1 MPRPALACLIAAALA
16 ASPARAA
23 DPLPVEVIVASAV
36 PPTVSYALTGEIAAR
51 DTISAAFPVAGR
63 VIEVLAR
70 EGDRVSAGDP
80 LARLDPVQQQQ
91 ALRAARAG
99 LQTAQA
105 DRTQAQEDFTRLDA
119 LLERGATTRAERDA
133 AEDSLQAATGAL
145 ARAQAQLEQ
154 AEKALRDTSLT
165 APRDAT
171 VTDRLA
177 EDGQVVGAAQ
187 PVYELALDTG
197 IEAIFDVPEVL
208 LTGMEGP
215 MDVTLSTLNAPDEP
229 FAGRVSE
236 VSPLVSPQTGT
247 VTVKVAIDAP
257 PDGLDLGQAVRGTV
271 SFEGQ
276 DPVGE
281 LPWTAISAQGDA
293 AAVWRITD
301 AGTAELV
308 PVTVDGFATKRVF
321 VSDGIKAGDRIV
333 GKGAQLLF
341 PGRQIVDV
349 TTLAAGAGE

>member
-1 MPRPALACLIAAALA
+1 MTHYWKAA
-16 ASPARAA
+16 
-23 DPLPVEVIVASAV
+23 
-36 PPTVSYALTGEIAAR
+36 PPPG
-51 DTISAAFPVAGR
+51 PH
-63 VIEVLAR
+63 
-70 EGDRVSAGDP
+70 
-80 LARLDPVQQQQ
+80 
-91 ALRAARAG
+91 
-99 LQTAQA
+99 
-105 DRTQAQEDFTRLDA
+105 
-119 LLERGATTRAERDA
+119 AT
-133 AEDSLQAATGAL
+133 
-145 ARAQAQLEQ
+145 
-154 AEKALRDTSLT
+154 
-165 APRDAT
+165 
-171 VTDRLA
+171 
-177 EDGQVVGAAQ
+177 

-276 DPVGE
+276 DPVVE

-293 AAVWRITD
+293 PAVWRITD